1 MKVRI
6 KRAIEERLMDDPKKY
21 GRPLRKS
28 LKVYWKLRVGDYRI
42 IVNILHN
49 ENMIFVRAMGHRK
62 NIYKNL
68 WNLMWIHNLY

>member
-28 LKVYWKLRVGDYRI
+28 LKVY
-42 IVNILHN
+42 
-49 ENMIFVRAMGHRK
+49 
-62 NIYKNL
+62 
-68 WNLMWIHNLY
+68 